1 MTAASNGL
9 SVSVRVRL
17 PGRVSE
23 IVAPWPEVDV
33 RILRAVAPWR
43 TFRFYRGQR
52 HYSGSFWSA
61 TESGLVLYE
70 SRLELARLLFADFDR
85 SVHGIVAQPFLLE
98 EEIDGRRRRHV
109 PDYLLLTDSIP
120 IVVDVKPK
128 SRISNPVVASVMTWT
143 RRAVEARG
151 WLYEV
156 WSEPP
161 PVELANVR
169 LLAGY
174 RRGWLFD
181 SDVLLELRDADVD
194 GMPLGAACLAL
205 PHRSPETVRS
215 AVDPPRGG

>member
-1 MTAASNGL
+1 MFGPCARRRRG
-9 SVSVRVRL
+9 
-17 PGRVSE
+17 E
-23 IVAPWPEVDV
+23 
-33 RILRAVAPWR
+33 
-43 TFRFYRGQR
+43 TFRFYKGQR

-98 EEIDGRRRRHV
+98 AEIDSRRRRHV

-128 SRISNPVVASVMTWT
+128 SRISNPDVASVMTWT

-156 WSEPP
+156 WSGTPTGRVCQRSAARGLSP
-161 PVELANVR
+161 RLAVR
-169 LLAGY
+169 LGRPAGTARRRCGRHAPG
-174 RRGWLFD
+174 RRGPGTTSPTAGD
-181 SDVLLELRDADVD
+181 RACCSATSVV
-194 GMPLGAACLAL
+194 AAAFPC
-205 PHRSPETVRS
+205 
-215 AVDPPRGG
+215 